1 MRTLVR
7 QWVLQSVSCPDA
19 ETFLLE
25 SSTPIAKQKEKEQHN
40 QLSLF
45 DRVILIVALILM
57 LLMTWIQTQF

>member
-1 MRTLVR
+1 MR

-25 SSTPIAKQKEKEQHN
+25 SSTPIAKQKEKEQRN

-45 DRVILIVALILM
+45 DRVILTVALILM
-57 LLMTWIQTQF
+57 MLMT